1 MEKLNLVSWLL
12 RVGIAFTFLYAAIS
26 GFVIPDAW
34 IGFLPSFMTN
44 IIPGETLLPM
54 FSVYEII
61 LGLWLLSGWRIF
73 YPALLSAATMAG
85 IIFSDFSVFLI
96 TFRDV
101 SILTASL
108 ALAVLHKE
116 RD

>member
-1 MEKLNLVSWLL
+1 MEKLNLVSLLL
-12 RVGIAFTFLYAAIS
+12 RIGIAFTFLYAAIG

-34 IGFLPSFMTN
+34 VGFLPSFMTN
-44 IIPGETLLPM
+44 IIPGSILLPI
-54 FSVYEII
+54 FSVYEIV
-61 LGLWLLSGWRIF
+61 LSLWLLSGWRIF

-101 SILTASL
+101 AILFAAL
-108 ALAVLHKE
+108 ALAVLHK
-116 RD
+116 R